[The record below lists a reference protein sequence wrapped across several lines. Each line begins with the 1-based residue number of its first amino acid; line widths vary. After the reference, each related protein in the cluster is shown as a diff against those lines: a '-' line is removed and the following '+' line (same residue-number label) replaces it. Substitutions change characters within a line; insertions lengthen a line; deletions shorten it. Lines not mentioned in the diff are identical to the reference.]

1 MEEIETEVTEELP
14 TSEEVIEE
22 LEEQESS
29 EVNFVDILAPEEAEQ
44 EVDELETPWKRYHY
58 ASLTGGFGS
67 FGGTMMSMA
76 PIMALTDGIEA
87 IEALT
92 QFGSFLGVGVVG
104 AVAAYHYGRKKQEL
118 WDEIEDLQE
127 MSENWYKLPGQV
139 DLSYLVEDGIV
150 VEKDEE
156 YRSWRAEN
164 ASEWSDA
171 AMIADMANQELEEL
185 GIDNIQKSVSPWNYG
200 TQRVFIE
207 EDDEHSDLYK
217 FDVEVYEDEELLNS
231 YWGITDEKGRRMV
244 VENDAALNYDYKES
258 EFQESNTS

>member
-1 MEEIETEVTEELP
+1 MEEIETVVTEEVP
-14 TSEEVIEE
+14 TREEFIEE

-29 EVNFVDILAPEEAEQ
+29 EVNFVDILGPEDAED
-44 EVDELETPWKRYHY
+44 EIDELKTPWKRYFY
-58 ASLTGGFGS
+58 TSSTGAV
-67 FGGTMMSMA
+67 FGGGSAVVSLA
-76 PIMALTDGIEA
+76 PIANLIEGAETIEPFAQLGATVGIGA
-87 IEALT
+87 
-92 QFGSFLGVGVVG
+92 VG
-104 AVAAYHYGRKKQEL
+104 AAAAYHYGGKQHEL
-118 WDEIEDLQE
+118 WSEIEDLQD
-127 MSENWYKLPGQV
+127 MTENWYKVPGQV

-156 YRSWRAEN
+156 YRSWRAEK
-164 ASEWSDA
+164 ADDWSDA
-171 AMIADMANQELEEL
+171 AMIADLTNQELEEL
-185 GIDNIQKSVSPWNYG
+185 GVVREKSVSPWEYG

-217 FDVEVYEDEELLNS
+217 FVVEVHEDEELINS